1 MNFTAENC
9 KEFIGNFKDSVPFL
23 KSIENICECL
33 DKNIPESSN
42 KCPCNDIQRNS
53 GFMSTFE
60 ELKNCFKGNETSSD
74 AVSNTQYSA
83 LYNLLS
89 SEVSSEL
96 TQEVVSSLPQSLF
109 SSLPFRLPTAL
120 EFLTNKCYTN
130 KLRDIIN
137 LENMTTICGVD
148 VKEHKTKI
156 KAVITVLET
165 LQTSTQYTLKSVRAV
180 GSASIFAQ
188 KIFTDVILNLK
199 PFEIAIPMC
208 ISLSVTVILILMF
221 YKIYTGGPLFGRR
234 KKKKKKRLDYD
245 LDEETQFMPMPMAM
259 PTLMPMAM
267 PTPMPMP
274 MPMAMPMAMPMPMPN
289 DLSLGYQPLK

>member
-1 MNFTAENC
+1 MSFTSDKC
-9 KEFIGNFKDSVPFL
+9 KEFIGGFKGRLPM
-23 KSIENICECL
+23 IESFEKLCACL
-33 DKNIPESSN
+33 DNTDSESSTN
-42 KCPCNDIQRNS
+42 DCPCNDIK
-53 GFMSTFE
+53 
-60 ELKNCFKGNETSSD
+60 KNNETLSAFQSFSECFKKNETSSD
-74 AVSNTQYSA
+74 AVPNTQYNV
-83 LYNLLS
+83 LYNLFPQQ
-89 SEVSSEL
+89 VSSEIP
-96 TQEVVSSLPQSLF
+96 QEVVSSLPKSLF

-120 EFLTNKCYTN
+120 ELLTNKCYTE
-130 KLRDIIN
+130 KLRNI
-137 LENMTTICGVD
+137 LKLKEETTVCGVN
-148 VKEHKTKI
+148 VTAHKTKI
-156 KAVITVLET
+156 ETVINVLET

-274 MPMAMPMAMPMPMPN
+274 MAMPMAMPMPMPN